1 MLSISQHHRSP
12 TFLTPNRPYYE
23 IVREV
28 LAANIRSGRMPA
40 GVKLFASAVA
50 DRLGVSRP
58 PVKRALK
65 LLEEEGLVHHTA
77 EHGYVVGPAGS
88 GPEPAKLNLHQ
99 LELELFDTP
108 RATLVQPRWERI
120 FEIVEENILSCMPFG
135 AYQVSEAA
143 LGEHFGVSRTVVRD
157 VMSRM
162 HGRGIIAKDR
172 SSHWVAGPLGA
183 RVLDDAHEIRRM
195 LEPSALAAAAPLLD
209 RAELLAMREKVRVAL
224 EHGADMSQDAID
236 DFERDLHVRCLEP
249 VRNRRLLEAV
259 RLSQISLVINRLFGT
274 YIGVHDETE
283 MLLEHRLVFDHATL
297 GDCEGAMS
305 AMRHHLDADHQR
317 SRARLKALSV
327 FGEPDV
333 APYLVRIH

>member
-1 MLSISQHHRSP
+1 M
-12 TFLTPNRPYYE
+12 TPNKPYYE
-23 IVREV
+23 IVRDV
-28 LAANIRSGRMPA
+28 LAANIRSGRLPA

-77 EHGYVVGPAGS
+77 ERGYVVGPADGEI
-88 GPEPAKLNLHQ
+88 EPARLNLHQ
-99 LELELFDTP
+99 LDLELFGTP
-108 RATLVQPRWERI
+108 GGTLVQPRWERI
-120 FEIVEENILSCMPFG
+120 FEIVEEDILSCMPFG

-183 RVLDDAHEIRRM
+183 RVLDDAHEIRRL
-195 LEPSALAAAAPLLD
+195 LEPSALASALPLLD
-209 RAELLAMREKVRVAL
+209 RAELLAMREKVRTAL
-224 EHGADMSQDAID
+224 EQGADMSQDAID
-236 DFERDLHVRCLEP
+236 GFEADLHVRALEP
-249 VRNRRLLEAV
+249 VRNRRLAEAV

-274 YIGVHDETE
+274 YIGVHDETD
-283 MLLEHRLVFDHATL
+283 MLLEHRLVFDHAIL
-297 GDCEGAMS
+297 GDREGTMS
-305 AMRHHLDADHQR
+305 ALRHHLDADHQR

-327 FGEPDV
+327 FGEPEV
-333 APYLVRIH
+333 APYLIRIH

>member
-1 MLSISQHHRSP
+1 
-12 TFLTPNRPYYE
+12 LTPNRPYYE
-23 IVREV
+23 IVREL
-28 LAANIRSGRMPA
+28 LAANIRSGRLPA

-65 LLEEEGLVHHTA
+65 LLEEEELVHHTA
-77 EHGYVVGPAGS
+77 EHGYVVGPANSGS
-88 GPEPAKLNLHQ
+88 EPAKLNLHQ
-99 LELELFDTP
+99 LNLELFGTP
-108 RATLVQPRWERI
+108 GATLVQPRWERI
-120 FEIVEENILSCMPFG
+120 FEIVEEDILSCMPFG

-183 RVLDDAHEIRRM
+183 RVLDDAHEIRRL
-195 LEPSALAAAAPLLD
+195 LEPSALAAATSLIKRD
-209 RAELLAMREKVRVAL
+209 ELLAMREKVRLAL
-224 EHGADMSQDAID
+224 ERGADISQDAID
-236 DFERDLHVRCLEP
+236 DFETDLHIRCLEP
-249 VRNRRLLEAV
+249 VRNRRLFEAV

-274 YIGVHDETE
+274 YIGVHDETD

-297 GDCEGAMS
+297 GDREGAMS

-327 FGEPDV
+327 FGEPEV